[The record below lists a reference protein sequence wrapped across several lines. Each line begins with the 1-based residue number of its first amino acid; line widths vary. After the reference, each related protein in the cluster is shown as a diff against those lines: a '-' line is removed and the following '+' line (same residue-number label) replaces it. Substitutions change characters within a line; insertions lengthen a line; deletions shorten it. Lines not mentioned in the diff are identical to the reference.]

1 MKLRKLFLAAG
12 LALVAAGATA
22 QVNVEDIR
30 IYINPGHGSWG
41 PNNRH
46 MATIGHETISSVDP
60 DTTDFYE
67 SNTNLEKCLEIFY
80 RLKSYGFKHDGVNNA
95 LDLTQNLVMSRIANG
110 PYPYEYIYEYN
121 AIPDS
126 IDPWGNAAIDTVL
139 IQNPDQN
146 NTFNRKL
153 SEIAAEV
160 EANNFDM
167 FISVHSNAATDGTT
181 TNYLYFAY
189 DDDFTGNDKALSIEM
204 SRCGWNHRILDRH
217 TQWSH
222 YDYTMTAADV
232 AAGKGKIG
240 YQGLGVLNHS
250 VSGYLVEG
258 YFHTYQPA
266 RHRAMNFDVDHLEG
280 LDYARGVAD
289 YYGIEKES
297 VGQIYGIVRDAQQ
310 KFAHDLYTP
319 KALTADVYMPLNGVE
334 VTLKQGET
342 TVATYTT
349 DVNYNGAFVFKDL
362 QPGEYTVEFSH
373 PDYKADTTY
382 TWNVDRPTKDNAPI
396 VVTVE
401 AAKTAYPIAFIE
413 SKSYV
418 PPTTVYVNYPDSTA
432 GKAGFELAKYYEV
445 KGTAYDLLAE
455 QLTGKTVRRQIIRE
469 DRLYVLALDEANE
482 PYIYLADIAAGIVTE
497 LDKVALTLGANQ
509 QIKLSDIALTADHV
523 LVGCSFGKNHY
534 SDEKATEDGETR
546 GEIQFY
552 KWTQN
557 ETTKLPETCEKWFT
571 SNHSAN
577 FNRALAGKTIAYSGT
592 LESGAVMTTMNS
604 AGVNSMRVDL
614 FPITEGVGD
623 GKVFSYNK
631 CGSFGK
637 NVLGDDYELMVSPL
651 ADDANIKT
659 YVIDGSLTNASEFE
673 MVEGA
678 NEVTIKGANTLVNV
692 KSNGANYF
700 KYAGR
705 SLMVAPDVNAEGK
718 VQGIKLFD
726 ITDGFSNAVEIT
738 LDGATIEPVE
748 YTYASA
754 HGELAITTNT
764 ADVTTDAD
772 IELFLVVDGKV
783 TKFNVGDFYVSASLA
798 KNSITG
804 TANPYAFALKSEVA
818 DNKLNISYSLNADA
832 TDVNIIVKNAAGEE
846 VATSAEGAKA
856 KGAYT
861 AEIDITEFEDGDY
874 TWEIEVA
881 GAEKATIERFS
892 TVSFYHPSGLD
903 IDNNPENA
911 SFGTLFVTEGYNRG
925 QTSGYIS
932 AHADGSYG
940 GGLYIFDAAGNQIL
954 NKDGAARFYP
964 SWLTNQDRNFGSTTA
979 KTIGADF
986 CRVAIAEDGR
996 IFVNRYNF
1004 DGDYFLVAENLEQLV
1019 TTGEFTSLLA
1029 GKTMTD
1035 GIYYEGAE
1043 YLAGPAQGFDVYG
1056 SGENL
1061 KLIAISRVDKTVDAT
1076 YDENHAVEYALGTA
1090 TALPVPSTYTPLDK
1104 KYTISY
1110 DRKSNLQYDNQG
1122 GVWYIQYRSTPSE
1135 EQPALVYIDAN
1146 GVIQYFEG
1154 TGGNVRYQGALSV
1167 APDGNRIVASTA
1179 SGVASVYK
1187 VVREESGKVTLN
1199 EEYRLTH
1206 NMGGS
1211 LYAAAWDAAGN
1222 FFLGNASNEVVQGYS
1237 LPRAEAFTTKAA
1249 AKYGFSVGVGIVSI
1263 SDIEAE
1269 DANVAAE
1276 YYNLQ
1281 GVKVENPA
1289 NGIYIVKRGNKVT
1302 KEYVK

>member
-12 LALVAAGATA
+12 MALVAAGASA
-22 QVNVEDIR
+22 QTNIEDIR

-46 MATIGHETISSVDP
+46 MATIGHDPISTENP
-60 DTTDFYE
+60 DTTDFFE

-95 LDLTQNLVMSRIANG
+95 LDLTQNLVMSRVASG
-110 PYPYEYIYEYN
+110 PFPYSNVKDEALGY
-121 AIPDS
+121 IPD
-126 IDPWGNAAIDTVL
+126 
-139 IQNPDQN
+139 DQN
-146 NTFNRKL
+146 NAYNRKL

-167 FISVHSNAATDGTT
+167 FISVHSNAATEGST

-189 DDDFTGNDKALSIEM
+189 DNKYLNSSGTATSTEGTAIVNTSIAM
-204 SRCGWNHRILDRH
+204 SEKGWNHRILDRH

-222 YDYTMTAADV
+222 YDNLV
-232 AAGKGKIG
+232 GAGTVKIG
-240 YQGLGVLNHS
+240 QQNLGVLNHS
-250 VSGYLVEG
+250 VPGYLVEG

-266 RHRAMNFDVDHLEG
+266 RHRAMNFDVDRLEG

-289 YYGIEKES
+289 YYGVEKES

-310 KFAHDLYTP
+310 KFTHDLYTP

-382 TWNVDRPTKDNAPI
+382 TWNSDRPTKEPAPI

-413 SKSYV
+413 NKSYV
-418 PPTTVYVNYPDSTA
+418 PPTKVYVNYPDSTA

-445 KGTAYDLLAE
+445 KGTAYDFLAE

-469 DRLYVLALDEANE
+469 DRLYVLALDETNA
-482 PYIYLADIAAGIVTE
+482 PYIYLADLAAGTVTE
-497 LDKVALTLGANQ
+497 LDKAAIALGDNQ
-509 QIKLSDIALTADHV
+509 QIMLSDIALTADHV

-534 SDEKATEDGETR
+534 SDAKATEDNETR
-546 GEIQFY
+546 GVLQFY

-557 ETTKLPETCEKWFT
+557 ETTKLPETCEKWFAT
-571 SNHSAN
+571 DHSAN
-577 FNRALAGKTIAYSGT
+577 FNRALAGKTLAYSGT

-604 AGVNSMRVDL
+604 AGVNTMRVDL

-623 GKVFSYNK
+623 GTIFSYNK

-651 ADDANIKT
+651 AENGNIKT

-673 MVEGA
+673 MVDGA
-678 NEVTIKGANTLVNV
+678 NDVTVKGANALVNV

-705 SLMVAPDVNAEGK
+705 SLMVAPKVNADGLVEG
-718 VQGIKLFD
+718 VQMFD

-738 LDGATIEPVE
+738 LDGATIEPTA

-772 IELFLVVDGKV
+772 IELFLAIDGKV
-783 TKFNVGDFYVSASLA
+783 TKFNVGDFYTETDIARGTI
-798 KNSITG
+798 NG
-804 TANPYAFALKSEVA
+804 TANPFAYALKSEIA
-818 DNKLNISYSLNADA
+818 DNALKISYSLNADA

-846 VATSAEGAKA
+846 VATSAEGALA

-861 AEIDITEFEDGDY
+861 AEISIADFEDGDY
-874 TWEIEVA
+874 TWEISVA
-881 GAEKATIERFS
+881 GAEKTKIERFS
-892 TVSFYHPSGLD
+892 SVSFYHPSGLD
-903 IDNNPENA
+903 VDNSFESP
-911 SFGTLFVTEGYNRG
+911 SFGTLFIAEGYTAG
-925 QTSGYIS
+925 ETTDYVS
-932 AHADGSYG
+932 AQADGSEG
-940 GGLYIFDAAGNQIL
+940 GGLYMYNAAGEQIL
-954 NKDGAARFYP
+954 DKDGKSRF
-964 SWLTNQDRNFGSTTA
+964 FSTEFA
-979 KTIGADF
+979 CAGNNSDFKSSSSYYGADF
-986 CRVAIAEDGR
+986 ARVRVAEDGR
-996 IFVNRYNF
+996 IFANRYVWKGN
-1004 DGDYFLVAENLEQLV
+1004 YFLSAASVDALVA
-1019 TTGEFTSLLA
+1019 GEGFTNLLA
-1029 GKTMTD
+1029 DKTMTNSF
-1035 GIYYEGAE
+1035 YYDEAGNL
-1043 YLAGPAQGFDVYG
+1043 LAGPAQDFDVIG
-1056 SGENL
+1056 AGEET
-1061 KLIAISRVDKTVDAT
+1061 KLLAITRNTTDLGAAT
-1076 YDENHAVEYALGTA
+1076 SQNSALEYNIGTSLS
-1090 TALPVPSTYTPLDK
+1090 LPSASIYTPLDQ

-1110 DRKSNLQYDNQG
+1110 TRAMNIEYDNLG
-1122 GVWYIQYRSTPSE
+1122 GVWYCQYRSAPTDTD
-1135 EQPALVYIDAN
+1135 PALVYVDAN
-1146 GVIQYFEG
+1146 GTVQYFEG
-1154 TGGNVRYQGALSV
+1154 AGGAARRNGAMSVSKDGKYLAAASAQGVL
-1167 APDGNRIVASTA
+1167 
-1179 SGVASVYK
+1179 SVYK
-1187 VVREESGKVTLN
+1187 IVRDESGKVTLN
-1199 EEYRLTH
+1199 EEHRLTH
-1206 NMGGS
+1206 RMGNNLYDLAFGVGGNIYGS
-1211 LYAAAWDAAGN
+1211 
-1222 FFLGNASNEVVQGYS
+1222 NASGELVDGYA
-1237 LPRAEAFTTKAA
+1237 LPRSEAFTTKAA
-1249 AKYGFSVGVGIVSI
+1249 AKYGFTVGTSAIADV
-1263 SDIEAE
+1263 EAE
-1269 DANVAAE
+1269 EVEVAPV

-1281 GVKVENPA
+1281 GVQVENPA

>member
-22 QVNVEDIR
+22 QTNVEDIR

-46 MATIGHETISSVDP
+46 MATIGHFPISSEDP

-67 SNTNLEKCLEIFY
+67 SNTNLEKGLALFY
-80 RLKSYGFKHDGVNNA
+80 RLKDYGFKHDGVNNA
-95 LDLTQNLVMSRIANG
+95 LDLTQNLVMSRIATG
-110 PYPYEYIYEYN
+110 PYPYSNVKDETLDY
-121 AIPDS
+121 IPD
-126 IDPWGNAAIDTVL
+126 
-139 IQNPDQN
+139 DQN
-146 NTFNRKL
+146 NAYNRKL

-167 FISVHSNAATDGTT
+167 FISIHSNATDEGST
-181 TNYLYFAY
+181 TNYLAY
-189 DDDFTGNDKALSIEM
+189 YYRTNYGADANTCISMCEKS
-204 SRCGWNHRILDRH
+204 WNHRILDRH

-222 YDYTMTAADV
+222 YDFQLPSSSYHT
-232 AAGKGKIG
+232 
-240 YQGLGVLNHS
+240 VLTGNYAVLAHS
-250 VSGYLVEG
+250 VNGYLVEG

-266 RHRAMNFDVDHLEG
+266 RHRGMNFDVDRVEG
-280 LDYARGVAD
+280 LAYARGVAD
-289 YYGIEKES
+289 YFGIEKES
-297 VGQIYGIVRDAQQ
+297 TGEIYGIVRDAQQ
-310 KFAHDLYTP
+310 KFTHDLYTP

-334 VTLKQGET
+334 VTLKQGDNAI
-342 TVATYTT
+342 ATYTT

-418 PPTTVYVNYPDSTA
+418 PPTKVYVNYPDSTA

-445 KGTAYDLLAE
+445 KGTAYDLLAT
-455 QLTGKTVRRQIIRE
+455 QLENKVVRRQIIRE
-469 DRLYVLALDEANE
+469 DRLYVLALDTVANANE
-482 PYIYLADIAAGIVTE
+482 PYVYLADIAAGTVDT
-497 LDKVALTLGANQ
+497 LDMAAVTLGANQ

-534 SDEKATEDGETR
+534 SDAKATEDGETR

-623 GKVFSYNK
+623 GTIFSYNK

-651 ADDANIKT
+651 AENGNVRT

-673 MVEGA
+673 MVDGA
-678 NEVTIKGANTLVNV
+678 NEVTIKGANALVNV

-705 SLMVAPDVNAEGK
+705 SLMVAPKVNADNLVEG
-718 VQGIKLFD
+718 IHLFD
-726 ITDGFSNAVEIT
+726 ITDGFANAVEVT

-861 AEIDITEFEDGDY
+861 AEIDITEFEDGNY

-1154 TGGNVRYQGALSV
+1154 TGGNARYQGALSV

-1249 AKYGFSVGVGIVSI
+1249 AKYSFTVGTSSVI
-1263 SDIEAE
+1263 DIEVNEEAP
-1269 DANVAAE
+1269 AE

-1281 GVKVENPA
+1281 GVKVENPS

-1302 KEYVK
+1302 KQYIK